1 MNFACSSLTL
11 ETLDQKH
18 LFGRTYD
25 MDTLFGGK
33 FIFLPRHFD
42 FVLNGKGEKE
52 GSLYAVLGL
61 GLLGF
66 PTPFLF
72 DGMNEHGL
80 MGALLYYPKFATYQD
95 FQKEKLNVNVG
106 FFLTLMLGSCKNVQE
121 VCQRAN
127 EINLIEEEVYQ
138 IKLPLHFIF
147 SDKSGEAVVI
157 EPDASGL
164 SVHRET
170 IGVLTNS
177 PNYEWHKQN
186 LRNYLGMYSEAK
198 ESQEIH
204 GFTVTPF
211 GEGSGCLGLPGD
223 YTPPSRFVRL
233 AYLRNL
239 IRKPK
244 DEAAGVCEMFHLFD
258 TVTIPFGVH
267 KNKKGQDEGTFY
279 SNVMCAES
287 LTYYV
292 SFYTNRRVVA
302 ISLEK
307 EKEGTELKT
316 FSLPEEEEIRFL
328 N

>member
-1 MNFACSSLTL
+1 MSFACSSLTL
-11 ETLDQKH
+11 TTEDEKH

-33 FIFLPRHFD
+33 IIFLPRQFD
-42 FVLNGKGEKE
+42 FVLNEKE
-52 GSLYAVLGL
+52 EKEKSLYAVLGL
-61 GLLGF
+61 GIFGF
-66 PTPFLF
+66 KSPFLF

-80 MGALLYYPKFATYQD
+80 MGALLYYPKFATYHD
-95 FQKEKLNVNVG
+95 FQDEKKNVNVG
-106 FFLTLMLGSCKNVQE
+106 YFLPLMLGTCKTVDE
-121 VCQRAN
+121 VCQKA
-127 EINLIEEEVYQ
+127 EKLNLIEEEVYH

-147 SDKSGEAVVI
+147 SDRSGEAVVI
-157 EPDASGL
+157 EPDTSGL
-164 SVHRET
+164 SIHRHT

-198 ESQEIH
+198 VPQEIQ

-244 DEAAGVCEMFHLFD
+244 DELAGVCELFHLFD

-267 KNKKGQDEGTFY
+267 KNKKGQAEGTFY

-292 SFYTNRRVVA
+292 SFYTNRRIVS

-307 EKEGTELKT
+307 EKEGTELKS
-316 FSLPEEEEIRFL
+316 FPLQEEQDILSL